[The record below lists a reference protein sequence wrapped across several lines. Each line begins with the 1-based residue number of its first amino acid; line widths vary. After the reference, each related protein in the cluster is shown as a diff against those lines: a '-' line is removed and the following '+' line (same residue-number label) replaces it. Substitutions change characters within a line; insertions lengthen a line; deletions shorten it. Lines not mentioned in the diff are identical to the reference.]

1 MGSLGG
7 EARGEDGVV
16 RWEGGR
22 DGEGGGNGEA
32 IRHGGKE
39 EGEKKGKGGGGG
51 EGCEGKAYKASGV
64 RARG

>member
-1 MGSLGG
+1 M
-7 EARGEDGVV
+7 V

-39 EGEKKGKGGGGG
+39 EGEKKSNGGRGRRVRREDVQGEWCEG
-51 EGCEGKAYKASGV
+51 EGLREKQCYEI
-64 RARG
+64 